1 MTGGRRPPPSETR
14 DQAKETPFTTIGRLE
29 TRRSRRLR
37 RSAFYLETEAVNLS
51 KIDNINHFVNKTT
64 MKNREQI
71 IEAAIGVISRYGVK
85 RTTMSDV
92 AAEANIVRQTLY
104 NLYANKEDLLRAM
117 MRHIGEQS
125 VAAIRSE
132 AEEADGL
139 AAKLNIFFLHF
150 VVKPYEWLQSSPDAR
165 DIVDGFNDAARDELA
180 KSYENHR
187 TVLQELLKPYAGRIE
202 QAGLKLPALADIIQ
216 TAAKGAK
223 SSARDKRHLN
233 VLLDSLKIM
242 VLTLVGEEPPRR

>member
-1 MTGGRRPPPSETR
+1 MRNGGFARTKSSLVRLAGIQWPPLHFYFR
-14 DQAKETPFTTIGRLE
+14 TT
-29 TRRSRRLR
+29 
-37 RSAFYLETEAVNLS
+37 VVDLS
-51 KIDNINHFVNKTT
+51 KIDNIKLFVNKTT

-125 VAAIRSE
+125 VASIRTE
-132 AEEADGL
+132 TEEADGL
-139 AAKLNIFFLHF
+139 EAKLDIFFLHF
-150 VVKPYEWLQSSPDAR
+150 VIKPFEWLQSSPDAK
-165 DIVDGFNDAARDELA
+165 DIIDGFNDAARDELA

-187 TVLQELLKPYAGRIE
+187 VVLQELLAPYKDRIE
-202 QAGLKLPALADIIQ
+202 RTGLKLPALADMIQ

-223 SSARDKRHLN
+223 GTARDKRHLLN
-233 VLLDSLKIM
+233 LLNSLKVM
-242 VLTLVGEEPPRR
+242 VLALVGENSPRR

>member
-1 MTGGRRPPPSETR
+1 
-14 DQAKETPFTTIGRLE
+14 
-29 TRRSRRLR
+29 
-37 RSAFYLETEAVNLS
+37 
-51 KIDNINHFVNKTT
+51 

-92 AAEANIVRQTLY
+92 AAEAKIVRQTLY

-125 VAAIRSE
+125 VASIRSE
-132 AEEADGL
+132 TEEADDL
-139 AAKLNIFFLHF
+139 ATKLDIFFLHF
-150 VVKPYEWLQSSPDAR
+150 VVKPYEWLQSSPDAK

-187 TVLQELLKPYAGRIE
+187 AVLQDLLKPYKDRIE
-202 QAGLKLPALADIIQ
+202 QAGLKLPALADTIQ

-223 SSARDKRHLN
+223 SSARDKRHLKA
-233 VLLDSLKIM
+233 LLDSLKIM
-242 VLTLVGEEPPRR
+242 VLTLVGEDPPRR

>member
-1 MTGGRRPPPSETR
+1 
-14 DQAKETPFTTIGRLE
+14 
-29 TRRSRRLR
+29 
-37 RSAFYLETEAVNLS
+37 
-51 KIDNINHFVNKTT
+51 

-117 MRHIGEQS
+117 MRHIGAQS

-132 AEEADGL
+132 TEEADDL
-139 AAKLNIFFLHF
+139 ATKLDIFFLHF
-150 VVKPYEWLQSSPDAR
+150 VVKPYEWLQSSPDAK

-180 KSYENHR
+180 KSYESHLA
-187 TVLQELLKPYAGRIE
+187 VLQELLKPYKHRIE

-223 SSARDKRHLN
+223 SSARDKRHLK

-242 VLTLVGEEPPRR
+242 VLTLVEDDPARR